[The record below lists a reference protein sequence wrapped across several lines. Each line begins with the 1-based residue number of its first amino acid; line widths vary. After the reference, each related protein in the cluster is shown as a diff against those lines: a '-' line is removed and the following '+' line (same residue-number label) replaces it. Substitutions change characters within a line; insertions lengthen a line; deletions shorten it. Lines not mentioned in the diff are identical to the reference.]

1 MQVLVNWPALIYYLM
16 QSDNSLSGAG
26 ANPAKYVIEETIFS
40 VELFQEYAK
49 VFLFALV
56 IAALISQ
63 LIKGG

>member
-1 MQVLVNWPALIYYLM
+1 MIYYLI
-16 QSDNSLSGAG
+16 QSGNSLSGPG
-26 ANPAKYVIEETIFS
+26 ANPARYVIEETMFS